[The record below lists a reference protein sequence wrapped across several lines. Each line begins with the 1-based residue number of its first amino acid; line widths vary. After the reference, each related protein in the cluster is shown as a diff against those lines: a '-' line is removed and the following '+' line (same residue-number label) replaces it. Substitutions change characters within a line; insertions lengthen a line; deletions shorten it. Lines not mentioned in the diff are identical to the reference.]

1 MFSHLSKYT
10 TPQPVASALI
20 TIDLQNDFVL
30 PGAPA
35 EGAGA
40 AAAAA
45 KTGEMVQLY
54 RELKLP
60 VIHVIRIYS
69 PEDNAKNVDVC
80 RREAVENGLQLV
92 IPGTEGVQPVADI
105 IPEGVVADGEL
116 LRKGG
121 VQVISEQESIIFKP
135 RWGCFYQTPLQQLL
149 DDLNVTTV
157 AIAGTWFSNCVRTTI
172 YEATARDYRV
182 VALSDAIAG
191 LYEQG
196 EKELANI
203 QCALCSCSDWS
214 SVVTDAV
221 QGG

>member
-10 TPQPVASALI
+10 RPQPLSSALI

-40 AAAAA
+40 AAAAV
-45 KTGEMVQLY
+45 KTGELVQLY
-54 RELKLP
+54 RELQLP
-60 VIHVIRIYS
+60 IFHIIRIYS
-69 PEDNAKNVDVC
+69 PEQNAKNVDVC

-92 IPGTEGVQPVADI
+92 VSGSEGMQPVSEI
-105 IPEGVVADGEL
+105 VPEGFRANGEL
-116 LRKGG
+116 LRAGG
-121 VQVISEQESIIFKP
+121 VQAISEQEHMIYKP

-149 DDLNVTTV
+149 DGLNVTTV
-157 AIAGTWFSNCVRTTI
+157 AVAGTWFSNCVRTTI

-191 LYEQG
+191 IYEQG
-196 EKELANI
+196 EIELANI
-203 QCALCSCSDWS
+203 QCGVCSCSDWS
-214 SVVTDAV
+214 QFVRSAV
-221 QGG
+221 K

>member
-10 TPQPVASALI
+10 RPQPLSSALI
-20 TIDLQNDFVL
+20 TIDLQNDFVRS
-30 PGAPA
+30 GAPA

-40 AAAAA
+40 AAVAV

-54 RELKLP
+54 RELQLP
-60 VIHVIRIYS
+60 IIHVIRIYS
-69 PEDNAKNVDVC
+69 PEDNAKNVDAC

-92 IPGTEGVQPVADI
+92 LSGTEGMQPVSEI
-105 IPEGVVADGEL
+105 VPEGFRADGEL

-121 VQVISEQESIIFKP
+121 VQAISEQESIIYKP

-149 DDLNVTTV
+149 DDLDVTTV

-191 LYEQG
+191 IYEQG
-196 EKELANI
+196 VMELNNI
-203 QCALCSCSDWS
+203 QCGVCSCVGWS
-214 SVVTDAV
+214 QSVRNAE
-221 QGG
+221 